1 MKLYLKTPLFP
12 LTRINQKFH
21 KNFQIKMECYQPS
34 GSFKIRGISYVC
46 LDAKKKGISH
56 LICASGGNA
65 GYAVAYC
72 ARTLGM
78 KCTIVIPK
86 SASNYMAEVI
96 RREGADVIV
105 HGDIFDDAND
115 FALQITREDKNAMFV
130 HPFENPL
137 LWEGHSTIVDEL
149 KEQTD
154 KPDAI
159 VLSVGGGGLL
169 NGVIQ
174 GIDRNGWSDVPVIA
188 CEVEGAPKFNLSLK
202 AGKPIYLDEI
212 HTLANTLAGK
222 TVSPES
228 IAYAKNHNIISYLT
242 GDANAAH
249 AVFEFID
256 DFRVIVELA
265 CGASMSVAYDEP
277 EIIRPYHHIVVIA
290 CGGSGVNLPLL
301 LQYKQIFNL

>member
-96 RREGADVIV
+96 RRE
-105 HGDIFDDAND
+105 
-115 FALQITREDKNAMFV
+115 ALMSLFMAYTMMRMVPCKLQEDKCDVV
-130 HPFENPL
+130 HPFENHI
-137 LWEGHSTIVDEL
+137 WEGHSDVDEL

-154 KPDAI
+154 KPDVI
-159 VLSVGGGGLL
+159 VLSVGRRSFEWCYS
-169 NGVIQ
+169 
-174 GIDRNGWSDVPVIA
+174 GIDQ
-188 CEVEGAPKFNLSLK
+188 
-202 AGKPIYLDEI
+202 
-212 HTLANTLAGK
+212 
-222 TVSPES
+222 TVGRCS
-228 IAYAKNHNIISYLT
+228 
-242 GDANAAH
+242 GDC
-249 AVFEFID
+249 V
-256 DFRVIVELA
+256 
-265 CGASMSVAYDEP
+265 
-277 EIIRPYHHIVVIA
+277 
-290 CGGSGVNLPLL
+290 
-301 LQYKQIFNL
+301 